1 MFTQIAIHTIQQG
14 GVVYGAAFS
23 ESMELRHIRI
33 DNIEGLSQLRG
44 SKYVQSNMSN
54 IYSMVKEDLQRLTKF
69 ILLARL
75 AKFAD

>member
-1 MFTQIAIHTIQQG
+1 MQANQIENTNQPIFLAAQTKDKNILKKSSSGGMFTQIAIHTIQQG

-44 SKYVQSNMSN
+44 SK
-54 IYSMVKEDLQRLTKF
+54 
-69 ILLARL
+69 
-75 AKFAD
+75 